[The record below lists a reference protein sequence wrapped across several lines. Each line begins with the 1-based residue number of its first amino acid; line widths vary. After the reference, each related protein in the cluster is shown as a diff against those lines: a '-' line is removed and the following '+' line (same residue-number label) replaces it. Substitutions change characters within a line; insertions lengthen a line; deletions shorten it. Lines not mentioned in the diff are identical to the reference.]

1 MSYITYSVTKKD
13 LDSYYTPKV
22 DVYDLMIASINEG
35 GYGQVIY
42 YFISTFDNS
51 INSFN
56 IWNPTNNRMEVYDP
70 NNDLWYTE
78 ALAGPSLWGVTS
90 QEGLDFLN
98 GALSVEGYAKLKY
111 CNNCSD
117 RSGLPTPTIS
127 SFSSRFTSL
136 QEMMSQSN
144 VDKGFLF
151 YDYAKPQRQNYF
163 PSVFSTTVGN
173 YIFRD
178 WQKTP
183 KTELQVA
190 ADTGIPR
197 ENITASLDN
206 SEPIIPITCNKVLL
220 NYSTDYSNVCLGRP
234 SEYEIDSDNTA
245 IYQLNSC
252 GRLTADVGYY
262 YNGETVFYFD
272 GTTLNK
278 LGPCPSSNL
287 LIRSCCGGLL
297 GVIEGSY
304 TDGTVIYT
312 KDTNPGTCYEV
323 IGQTSNS
330 PNIPYRFFDL
340 PGADCATCIQS
351 YPGGCKK

>member
-1 MSYITYSVTKKD
+1 MIQSITS
-13 LDSYYTPKV
+13 
-22 DVYDLMIASINEG
+22 N
-35 GYGQVIY
+35 GYGQAIY
-42 YFISTFDNS
+42 TFVSSSDSTLNS
-51 INSFN
+51 VNIYNSDRGDMG
-56 IWNPTNNRMEVYDP
+56 IYVPSTDT
-70 NNDLWYTE
+70 WYLQSE
-78 ALAGPSLWGVTS
+78 AGPALWGVTS

-98 GALSVEGYAKLKY
+98 GTFDIPGLAKLKY
-111 CNNCSD
+111 CNTCQDGN
-117 RSGLPTPTIS
+117 GLKTTTIQ

-136 QEMMSQSN
+136 TEMMDGDLS
-144 VDKGFLF
+144 DTGFLF
-151 YDYAKPQRQNYF
+151 YDFELPKYQNYF

-197 ENITASLDN
+197 ENITASLD
-206 SEPIIPITCNKVLL
+206 SAEPIIPIKCNKVLL
-220 NYSTDYSNVCLGRP
+220 SYSTSYSDVCLGRQD
-234 SEYEIDSDNTA
+234 EYEIDSDNTV

-252 GRLTADVGYY
+252 GGLTADVGYY
-262 YNGETVFYFD
+262 YNGDAVFYFD

-304 TDGTVIYT
+304 TVGTVIYT
-312 KDTNPGTCYEV
+312 KDTNPATCYEV
-323 IGQTSNS
+323 IGQTSDS
-330 PNIPYRFFDL
+330 PNILYGFVDF
-340 PGADCATCIQS
+340 PGANCRQCTNIYS
-351 YPGGCKK
+351 GGCGGAGTSGGGR